1 MRLPRSNRLGVAAV
15 LGAFACGG
23 DSTQPLG
30 PPDHLVK
37 TAGDQQSWYFNN
49 PLPLP
54 YTVTVLDASNR
65 PVPGV
70 SVNWSPLIG
79 SDGSFSSNPSVTN
92 SSGVATTLHTLGTAT
107 VYVVNVM
114 VAGVPTL
121 QFTANASAPGTAVP
135 VTVSNFLFTPK
146 DTAVQTGG
154 TVTWT
159 WNSGTTPHNVTFT
172 GGPTPLPTSSSN
184 QSGTTTF
191 STTFTA
197 VGKYTY
203 DCTIHP
209 TQMTGSITVVH

>member
-1 MRLPRSNRLGVAAV
+1 MRLPRSNRLAVAAV

-37 TAGDQQSWYFNN
+37 TGGDQQSWYFNN

-79 SDGSFSSNPSVTN
+79 SDGSFSSNPSTTN
-92 SSGVATTLHTLGTAT
+92 SRGVAATVHTLGTAT
-107 VYVVNVM
+107 IYVVNVI
-114 VAGVPTL
+114 VTGVPTT
-121 QFTANASAPGTAVP
+121 QFTASASAPGTAVG
-135 VTVSNFLFTPK
+135 VTVSNFAFAPR

-159 WNSGTTPHNVTFT
+159 WNGTATTHNVTYT
-172 GGPTPLPTSSSN
+172 GGPAPLPASSSD
-184 QSGTTTF
+184 QGAGTTF
-191 STTFTA
+191 STTFTT

-203 DCTIHP
+203 HCTIHP
-209 TQMTGSITVVH
+209 SQMTGSITVVH

>member
-1 MRLPRSNRLGVAAV
+1 MRLPRSNRLAVAAV

-54 YTVTVLDASNR
+54 YSVTVLDANDH

-70 SVNWSPLIG
+70 SVTWSPLLG
-79 SDGSFSSNPSVTN
+79 TDGSFSSNPSTTN
-92 SSGVATTLHTLGTAT
+92 SSGVATTVHTLGTNT
-107 VYVVNVM
+107 IYVVNV
-114 VAGVPTL
+114 VVTGVPTT
-121 QFTANASAPGTAVP
+121 QFATNAYAPGTAVGVS
-135 VTVSNFLFTPK
+135 VTNNAFTPR

-159 WNSGTTPHNVTFT
+159 WNSATTPHNITYT
-172 GGPTPLPTSSSN
+172 GGPTPLPTSSGN

-191 STTFTA
+191 NTTFTA
-197 VGKYTY
+197 VGTYTY
-203 DCTIHP
+203 HCTIHP
-209 TQMTGSITVVH
+209 TQMTGSVTVVH

>member
-1 MRLPRSNRLGVAAV
+1 MRSPRSNRLAVATV

-37 TAGDQQSWYFNN
+37 TGGDQQSWYFNN
-49 PLPLP
+49 PLPAP
-54 YTVTVLDASNR
+54 YSVTVLDASNR

-70 SVNWSPLIG
+70 SVAWSPLLG
-79 SDGSFSSNPSVTN
+79 TDGSFSSNPSTTDAN
-92 SSGVATTLHTLGTAT
+92 GVATTVHTLGTAT

-114 VAGVPTL
+114 VTGVPTL

-159 WNSGTTPHNVTFT
+159 WNGTATTHNVTYT
-172 GGPTPLPTSSSN
+172 GGPAPLPANSSD
-184 QSGTTTF
+184 QGAGTTF
-191 STTFTA
+191 STTFTT

-203 DCTIHP
+203 HCTIHP
-209 TQMTGSITVVH
+209 SQMTGSITVVH

>member
-1 MRLPRSNRLGVAAV
+1 MRLPRSNRLAVAAV
-15 LGAFACGG
+15 LVAFACGG

-37 TAGDQQSWYFNN
+37 TGGDQQSWYFNN
-49 PLPLP
+49 PLPAP
-54 YTVTVLDASNR
+54 YSVIVLDASNR

-70 SVNWSPLIG
+70 SVAWSPLLG
-79 SDGSFSSNPSVTN
+79 TDGSFSSNPSTTDAN
-92 SSGVATTLHTLGTAT
+92 GVATTVHTLGTAT

-159 WNSGTTPHNVTFT
+159 WNRTATTHNVTYT
-172 GGPTPLPTSSSN
+172 DGPAPLPANSSD
-184 QSGTTTF
+184 QGAGTTF
-191 STTFTA
+191 STTFTT

-203 DCTIHP
+203 HCTIHP
-209 TQMTGSITVVH
+209 SQMTGSITVVH

>member
-1 MRLPRSNRLGVAAV
+1 MRLPRSNRLAIAAV

-49 PLPLP
+49 PLPVA
-54 YTVTVLDASNR
+54 YGVTVLDASNR

-135 VTVSNFLFTPK
+135 VTVSNFLFAPK

-159 WNSGTTPHNVTFT
+159 WNSGTTFHNVVYT
-172 GGPTPLPTSSSN
+172 GGPTPLPANSPDQAGTS
-184 QSGTTTF
+184 TF
-191 STTFTA
+191 STTFTT

-203 DCTIHP
+203 HCTFHQ

>member
-1 MRLPRSNRLGVAAV
+1 MIRKQAMALLVGVAA
-15 LGAFACGG
+15 LACNS
-23 DSTQPLG
+23 DSTQPPG

-37 TAGDQQSWYFNN
+37 SGGDQQEWYFNN
-49 PLPLP
+49 PLPVP
-54 YTVTVLDASNR
+54 YSVSVLDANDR

-70 SVNWSPLIG
+70 SVAWSPLVG
-79 SDGSFSSNPSVTN
+79 SDGSFSSNPSTTN
-92 SSGVATTLHTLGTAT
+92 SSGVATTIHTLGTAT
-107 VYVVNVM
+107 MYVVNV
-114 VAGVPTL
+114 VVTGVPTT
-121 QFTANASAPGTAVP
+121 QFTAKAAAPGTAVGVS
-135 VTVSNFLFTPK
+135 VTNNAFTPR

-159 WNSGTTPHNVTFT
+159 WNSGTTLHNVTYT

-203 DCTIHP
+203 HCTIHP
-209 TQMTGSITVVH
+209 TQMTGSVTVVH